1 MFQFLFISALVGIL
15 IMITIILIYVLAVSF
30 IIWMIVDAAKNNK
43 YWWIVLIIG
52 IPVIGAIIYY
62 FVEKKGDYLKIKK

>member
-15 IMITIILIYVLAVSF
+15 IMITIILIYVLAVSL